1 MGIDWWHG
9 LRLDS
14 RARAYA
20 WPLFFVSLL
29 VDLALVV
36 LFRDYTSSVGAA
48 QLLEPALTIVVLA
61 VALFAGPVFGLTAAL
76 FLGTVFYC
84 FLAALP
90 GTSEIAFTLGAIALW
105 SGTAVALGTLTDWRR
120 ARTEELERTLG
131 RKVVI
136 PLPVSSA
143 VELRAAL
150 RALLR
155 MQETTESESE
165 MVVLA
170 AQEAYNNAVVHPP
183 SVVEVS
189 AQMSDRV
196 VSVEVRDRGPGFQP
210 RAFAAAKEP
219 ELLDDHGRGLFLM
232 HKLMDRVDIDSGRSG
247 TTVRMSKRLKP
258 RRTTGITIGSRR
270 WPVAVARP
278 PSGAGELERVDA
290 YASA

>member
-1 MGIDWWHG
+1 MVSPSRVMGIDWWHG

-14 RARAYA
+14 RLRAYA
-20 WPLFFVSLL
+20 WPLFLASLL
-29 VDLALVV
+29 VDVALIG

-48 QLLEPALTIVVLA
+48 QILEPAVTIAVLA
-61 VALFAGPVFGLTAAL
+61 VALFAGPLFGLTAAL
-76 FLGTVFYC
+76 FLGTIFYC
-84 FLAALP
+84 FLASLP
-90 GTSEIAFTLGAIALW
+90 GTSEVAFTVGAIALW
-105 SGTAVALGTLTDWRR
+105 SGSAVALGVLADRRR
-120 ARTEELERTLG
+120 ARTEALERTLG

-143 VELRAAL
+143 LELRASL

-189 AQMSDRV
+189 TQVFDRV
-196 VSVEVRDRGPGFQP
+196 VSVEVRDRGPGFEP
-210 RAFAAAKEP
+210 RAFAPAAEP
-219 ELLDDHGRGLFLM
+219 ELLEDHGRGLFLM

-247 TTVRMSKRLKP
+247 TTVKMSKRLSRTDDALQQADQA
-258 RRTTGITIGSRR
+258 RRRPLGRLLSREHT
-270 WPVAVARP
+270 A
-278 PSGAGELERVDA
+278 
-290 YASA
+290 